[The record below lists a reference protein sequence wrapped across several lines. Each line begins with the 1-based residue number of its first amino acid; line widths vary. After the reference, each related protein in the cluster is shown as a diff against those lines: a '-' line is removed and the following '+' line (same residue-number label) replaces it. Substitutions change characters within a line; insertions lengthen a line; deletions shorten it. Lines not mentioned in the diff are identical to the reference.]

1 MQREE
6 PPVMTTQLERI
17 AAQARFEPKLRSL
30 DPIWLLRVGEDR
42 GGAPPYQGEVTAT
55 ATTPGPAKFGSSGI
69 CCAVNPSSKS
79 VVREIRTLRSVGAGG
94 GRLPPATRS
103 SDIKRTWP
111 VMGVCAKGR
120 NRYRGD

>member
-17 AAQARFEPKLRSL
+17 AAQARFEPMLGSL
-30 DPIWLLRVGEDR
+30 DPIWLLPVGEDR
-42 GGAPPYQGEVTAT
+42 GGAPPFQGEVAAT
-55 ATTPGPAKFGSSGI
+55 ATTPGTSIFGSPGFR
-69 CCAVNPSSKS
+69 CAVNPSSKS

-103 SDIKRTWP
+103 PDFSRT
-111 VMGVCAKGR
+111 
-120 NRYRGD
+120 